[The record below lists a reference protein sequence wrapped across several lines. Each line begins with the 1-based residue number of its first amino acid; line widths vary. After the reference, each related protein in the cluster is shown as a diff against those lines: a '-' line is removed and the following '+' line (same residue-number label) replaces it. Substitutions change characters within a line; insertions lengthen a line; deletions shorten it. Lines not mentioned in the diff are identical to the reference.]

1 MPTGYNPALFKRFL
15 QIPNPKYTMRRSE
28 WGYPNGTKL
37 KVIKLPNPI
46 VDAIQS
52 AKSRMSGEQ
61 LVKLLNHGSLPI
73 TEMGNK
79 LPIAEPDPWQTIP
92 LSDVLALSECLR
104 YQFDPN
110 GDVSDRDLLQP
121 FLFKTLKAF
130 RKALTQDVA
139 TWEYSLKDEYIEAMC
154 DVYGRYL
161 PLVKPMIAAIDKV
174 DPVYQPNSFMGFD
187 PTLDLIKYALI
198 FDDMNAQPASLDGVL
213 AFLFDLDS
221 LPRSIDE
228 FRREAIY
235 ANRPDVIAA
244 IGLNNAYYQ
253 TDRYQQLIYERR
265 ALLGNLNP
273 KFVAWAENPA
283 YAAQIH
289 PLMPKMFSREE
300 FKTIQKC
307 VDEIQFGGFTR
318 AFGGGDLQDRK
329 EREAGDQFREWFNL
343 FFEPDFIP
351 IMVEILG
358 VNPDQ
363 LLSLGR
369 NEKDCH
375 AVLGVSPNASKAE
388 IDRAYRKLAAK
399 HHPDKGGDT
408 AYMQKINKARDEAVM
423 NL

>member
-1 MPTGYNPALFKRFL
+1 
-15 QIPNPKYTMRRSE
+15 MRKSK

-61 LVKLLNHGSLPI
+61 LIQLLNFGAISTADI
-73 TEMGNK
+73 GNK
-79 LPIAEPDPWQTIP
+79 LPIAESDPWQTIP
-92 LSDVLALSECLR
+92 LSNVLALSECLR

-110 GDVSDRDLLQP
+110 SDVSDRDLLQP

-161 PLVKPMIAAIDKV
+161 PLVKPMIAALDKV
-174 DPVYQPNSFMGFD
+174 DPVYQSNSFMGFD
-187 PTLDLIKYALI
+187 PTLDLVKYALI
-198 FDDMNAQPASLDGVL
+198 FDDVNAEPATLDEML
-213 AFLFDLDS
+213 NFLFGLDS
-221 LPRSIDE
+221 LPRSLEE
-228 FRREAIY
+228 FRREAMY
-235 ANRPDVIAA
+235 YCRPDVIAA
-244 IGLNNAYYQ
+244 IGLNNACYQ
-253 TDRYQQLIYERR
+253 TDRYQWLLQKRR
-265 ALLGNLNP
+265 ESLGNLNSE
-273 KFVAWAENPA
+273 FVAWAANPA

-300 FKTIQKC
+300 FKLIQKC
-307 VDEIQFGGFTR
+307 LDEIQFGGFTR

-329 EREAGDQFREWFNL
+329 EREAGDRFREWFNL

-363 LLSLGR
+363 LLNLGR
-369 NEKDCH
+369 KEKDCH
-375 AVLGVSPNASKAE
+375 AVLGVSPNASRVE

-408 AYMQKINKARDEAVM
+408 AFMQKINKARDEAVM